1 MQFALPEKCYNYL
14 KMKFKAITE
23 KEYQKFWDKHPQK
36 TFLSSVEIGKLRKQN
51 GFGVDFLGVFDEDKL
66 VAAAMVTSKVR
77 RFNKKD
83 FYCPRGPLMDYNN
96 KELVEY
102 FIEKLKDFAKKNGGY
117 GLRID
122 PYVIKQQRDINGDI
136 VEGGEDNLNAI
147 DNLKSLGFKK
157 VPVARREQVAWM
169 FSLDIDGKT
178 EDQIMK
184 EMSSSTRQRVR
195 RTERIGIDI
204 RELKKDELG
213 AFQDIL
219 DETAERKS
227 FHSRDLKYHEDMYD
241 LFGDQVKFFITSL
254 DLDKYSKKLHAEL
267 DEKNEQLS
275 KAKKEGEKKN
285 IEKDIVSLNLKLK
298 EADEIR
304 EKTGKKVINLSSS
317 MFVLMQPEVI
327 YLESGNYNQYMKFNA
342 QYLIQWELIKYGIK
356 HGFKKHNFY
365 GIPDEINTHPKDF
378 GIYEFKKG
386 FNGYV
391 EELIGEYE
399 LPVSK
404 EYYML
409 HAIHKTRDL
418 VQKAKKIVKR

>member
-1 MQFALPEKCYNYL
+1 
-14 KMKFKAITE
+14 MKFKAITE

-51 GFGVDFLGVFDEDKL
+51 GFGVDFLGVFDKDKL

>member
-1 MQFALPEKCYNYL
+1 
-14 KMKFKAITE
+14 MKFKAITE
-23 KEYQKFWDKHPQK
+23 KEYQKFWNKHPQK
-36 TFLSSVEIGKLRKQN
+36 TFLSSIEIGKLRKQN
-51 GFGVDFLGVFDEDKL
+51 GFGVDFLGVFEGDEL
-66 VAAAMVTSKVR
+66 VAAAMLTSKVR

-96 KELVEY
+96 KALVDY
-102 FIEKLKDFAKKNGGY
+102 FVEKLKDFAKKNDGY
-117 GLRID
+117 ALRID
-122 PYVIKQQRDINGDI
+122 PYVIKQQRDINGDV

-147 DNLKSLGFKK
+147 DSLKALGFKK

-169 FSLDIDGKT
+169 FSLDLEGKT
-178 EDQIMK
+178 EEQIMK
-184 EMSSSTRQRVR
+184 DMSASTRQRVR

-227 FHSRDLKYHEDMYD
+227 FHSRDLKYHQDMFD
-241 LFGDQVKFFITSL
+241 LFGDQIKFFITSL
-254 DLDKYSKKLHAEL
+254 DLDKYSKTLHAEL
-267 DEKNEQLS
+267 DEKNDQLK
-275 KAKKEGEKKN
+275 KAKKDGEKKN

-298 EADEIR
+298 EAEEIR
-304 EKTGKKVINLSSS
+304 EKSGKKVINLSSS
-317 MFVLMQPEVI
+317 MFILMQPEVI

-365 GIPDEINTHPKDF
+365 GIPDEINTHPKDY

-399 LPVSK
+399 LPLSK

-418 VQKAKKIVKR
+418 IQKAKKIIKK

>member
-1 MQFALPEKCYNYL
+1 
-14 KMKFKAITE
+14 MKFKAITE

-51 GFGVDFLGVFDEDKL
+51 GFGVDFLGVFNEDKL
-66 VAAAMVTSKVR
+66 VAAAIVTSKVR

-117 GLRID
+117 SLRID
-122 PYVIKQQRDINGDI
+122 PYVIKQQRDINGEI

-157 VPVARREQVAWM
+157 VPVARREQIAWM

-184 EMSSSTRQRVR
+184 EMAASTRQRVR

-213 AFQDIL
+213 SFQDIV

-227 FHSRDLKYHEDMYD
+227 FHSRDLKYHEDMFD
-241 LFGDQVKFFITSL
+241 IFGDQVKFFITSL

-267 DEKNEQLS
+267 DEKNEQLK

-317 MFVLMQPEVI
+317 MFILMQPEVI

-365 GIPDEINTHPKDF
+365 GIPDEINTHPKDY
-378 GIYEFKKG
+378 GIYEFKRG

-399 LPVSK
+399 LPLSK
-404 EYYML
+404 EYCML

-418 VQKAKKIVKR
+418 VQKAKKIIKR

>member
-1 MQFALPEKCYNYL
+1 
-14 KMKFKAITE
+14 MKFKVITE

-36 TFLSSVEIGKLRKQN
+36 TFLSSVEIGNLRKQN
-51 GFGVDFLGVFDEDKL
+51 GFGVDFLGVFDDDKL

-83 FYCPRGPLMDYNN
+83 FYCPRGPLIDYNN

-147 DNLKSLGFKK
+147 DNLKALGFKK

-227 FHSRDLKYHEDMYD
+227 FHSRDLKYHEDMFD

-267 DEKNEQLS
+267 DEKNEQLK
-275 KAKKEGEKKN
+275 KAKKGGEKKN

>member
-1 MQFALPEKCYNYL
+1 
-14 KMKFKAITE
+14 MKFKAITE

-36 TFLSSVEIGKLRKQN
+36 TFLSSIEIGKLRKQN

-96 KELVEY
+96 KELVDY
-102 FIEKLKDFAKKNGGY
+102 FIEKLKNFAKKNGGY

-122 PYVIKQQRDINGDI
+122 PYVIKQQRDINGEI
-136 VEGGEDNLNAI
+136 VEGGEGNLNAI

-178 EDQIMK
+178 EEQIMK
-184 EMSSSTRQRVR
+184 EMSASTRQRVR

-227 FHSRDLKYHEDMYD
+227 FHSRDLKYHEDMFD

-254 DLDKYSKKLHAEL
+254 DLDKYSKTLHAEL
-267 DEKNEQLS
+267 DEKNEQLG

-304 EKTGKKVINLSSS
+304 EKTGKKAINLSSS

-365 GIPDEINTHPKDF
+365 GIPDGINTHPKDF

-399 LPVSK
+399 LPLSK

-418 VQKAKKIVKR
+418 VQKAKKIIKK

>member
-1 MQFALPEKCYNYL
+1 
-14 KMKFKAITE
+14 MKFKAITE

-36 TFLSSVEIGKLRKQN
+36 TFLSSVEIGRLRKQN

>member
-1 MQFALPEKCYNYL
+1 
-14 KMKFKAITE
+14 MKFKAITE

-51 GFGVDFLGVFDEDKL
+51 GFGVDFLGVFDDDKL

-83 FYCPRGPLMDYNN
+83 FYCPRGPLMNYNN

-147 DNLKSLGFKK
+147 DNLKALGFKK
-157 VPVARREQVAWM
+157 VPVVRREQVAWM

>member
-1 MQFALPEKCYNYL
+1 
-14 KMKFKAITE
+14 MKFKAITE

-178 EDQIMK
+178 EEQIMK

-275 KAKKEGEKKN
+275 KAKKDGEKKN

-304 EKTGKKVINLSSS
+304 KKTGKKVINLSSS

>member
-1 MQFALPEKCYNYL
+1 
-14 KMKFKAITE
+14 MKFKAITE

-36 TFLSSVEIGKLRKQN
+36 TFLSSIEIGKLRKQN
-51 GFGVDFLGVFDEDKL
+51 GFGVDFLGVFEDDEL
-66 VAAAMVTSKVR
+66 VAAAMLTSKVR

-96 KELVEY
+96 KALVDY
-102 FIEKLKDFAKKNGGY
+102 FVEKLKDFAKKNDGY
-117 GLRID
+117 ALRID
-122 PYVIKQQRDINGDI
+122 PYVIKQQRDINGDV

-147 DNLKSLGFKK
+147 DGLKALGFKK

-169 FSLDIDGKT
+169 FSLDLEGKT
-178 EDQIMK
+178 EEQIMK
-184 EMSSSTRQRVR
+184 EMSASTRQRVR

-227 FHSRDLKYHEDMYD
+227 FHSRDLKYHQDMFD
-241 LFGDQVKFFITSL
+241 LFGDQIKFFITSL
-254 DLDKYSKKLHAEL
+254 DLDKYSKTLHAEL
-267 DEKNEQLS
+267 DEKNDQLK
-275 KAKKEGEKKN
+275 KAKKDGEKKN

-298 EADEIR
+298 EAEEIR
-304 EKTGKKVINLSSS
+304 EKSGKKVINLSSS
-317 MFVLMQPEVI
+317 MFILMQPEVI

-365 GIPDEINTHPKDF
+365 GIPDEINTHPKDY

-399 LPVSK
+399 LPLGK

-418 VQKAKKIVKR
+418 IQKAKKIIKK

>member
-1 MQFALPEKCYNYL
+1 
-14 KMKFKAITE
+14 MKFKVITE
-23 KEYQKFWDKHPQK
+23 KEYQKFWSKHPQK
-36 TFLSSVEIGKLRKQN
+36 TFLSSIEIGKLRQKN
-51 GFGVDFLGVFDEDKL
+51 GFGVDFLGAFDGDKL
-66 VAAAMVTSKVR
+66 VAAAMLTSKLR

-96 KELVEY
+96 KKLVDY
-102 FIEKLKDFAKKNGGY
+102 FIEKLADFAKKNGGY
-117 GLRID
+117 QLRID
-122 PYVIKQQRDINGDI
+122 PYVIKQQRDIDGEI

-147 DNLKSLGFKK
+147 DNLRTLGFKK

-169 FSLDIDGKT
+169 FSLDLEGKS
-178 EDQIMK
+178 EERIMK
-184 EMSSSTRQRVR
+184 EMSASTRQRVR

-204 RELKKDELG
+204 RELKLDELE

-227 FHSRDLKYHEDMYD
+227 FHSRDLKYHQEMFK

-267 DEKNEQLS
+267 DKKTEQLK

-285 IEKDIVSLNLKLK
+285 IEKDIASLNLKLK
-298 EADEIR
+298 EADQIR

-317 MFVLMQPEVI
+317 MFILMQPEVI

-356 HGFKKHNFY
+356 NGFKKHNFY
-365 GIPDEINTHPKDF
+365 GIPDKINTHPKDY

-399 LPVSK
+399 LPLTK

-409 HAIHKTRDL
+409 GAIHKSRDL
-418 VQKAKKIVKR
+418 MQKIKKLVKR

>member
-1 MQFALPEKCYNYL
+1 
-14 KMKFKAITE
+14 MKFKAITE

-51 GFGVDFLGVFDEDKL
+51 GFGVDFLGVSDEDKL

>member
-1 MQFALPEKCYNYL
+1 
-14 KMKFKAITE
+14 MKFKAITE

>member
-1 MQFALPEKCYNYL
+1 
-14 KMKFKAITE
+14 MKFKAITE

-96 KELVEY
+96 KELVDY